1 MLRLMRD
8 HASSWIIKFLLGA
21 IVIVFVFWGVG
32 SWSTKKSNRVAT
44 VNGEPI
50 NLDEYRE
57 AYTSLLEQLRQRFGN
72 NLNDEMMKMF
82 RVDRQA
88 LNSLIDKKIV
98 LQEAKRLNFRVPDSE
113 LTDAIERMG
122 SFQRAGVFDV
132 GLYQKVLN
140 RYRMTPDEFEFDQRE
155 LILINKLRSFITGSM
170 KVSDQ
175 EAMEW
180 YSWINT
186 SIDLDFVLFEPD
198 TYTDVDASEEEIKNY
213 FDGHKLSYKTER
225 MRKARYLHFNPDAY
239 TSQVQI
245 TEEEIRDY
253 FEANRN
259 EFKTPKTIEA
269 RHIIIKVDSEANT
282 TEVEEARLKAL
293 DVYNMVKEGGDF
305 AELAKT
311 HSEGPTRDSGGY
323 LGTFEKKDMVKP
335 FADKAF
341 SMKAGEIS
349 EPVRTQFGWHIIKV
363 EKVNEASS
371 LSFEAAA
378 PEIRTKLSGN
388 RAESLAYDD
397 AEAVYEASFD
407 VGDLT
412 TITQA
417 RNVTVTTTDFFTSMG
432 PDKGIKYR
440 TQFASEAFKLQVM
453 ETSEPKDLGDGYYIL
468 QVIEEIPERVPEFE
482 TVAEKTKA
490 DLLKEKQDERARND
504 AAKFLSDLKSDSSMI
519 EKGKKYNLKP
529 ETTGFFKR
537 NESIPKIGFEQEIAK
552 AVFKLTS
559 EKDLIEN
566 VIKGKKGYFVIRLKE
581 RKSPALEGFE
591 SEIANIKKVLLEQKQ
606 IKAFEGWLSKVKDRS
621 EISIEKDFLQ

>member
-44 VNGEPI
+44 VNGDPI

-72 NLNDEMMKMF
+72 NLNEEMMKMF

-98 LQEAKRLNFRVPDSE
+98 FQEAKRLNFRVPDSE

-140 RYRMTPDEFEFDQRE
+140 RYRMTPEEFEFDQRE
-155 LILINKLRSFITGSM
+155 LILVNKLRSFITGSI

-180 YSWINT
+180 YNWINT

-198 TYTDVDASEEEIKNY
+198 IYTDVDASEEEIKKY

-282 TEVEEARLKAL
+282 TEVEEARLKAF

-311 HSEGPTRDSGGY
+311 HSEGPSRDSGGY
-323 LGTFEKKDMVKP
+323 LGTFEKKEMVKP

-349 EPVRTQFGWHIIKV
+349 EPIRTQFGWHIIKV

-371 LSFEAAA
+371 LSFETAA
-378 PEIRTKLSGN
+378 PKIRTKLSGN

-407 VGDLT
+407 VEDLT
-412 TITQA
+412 TIAQA
-417 RNVTVTTTDFFTSMG
+417 RNLTVTTTDFFTSMG
-432 PDKGIKYR
+432 PDKGIKNR
-440 TQFASEAFKLQVM
+440 TQFASEAFKLLVM
-453 ETSEPKDLGDGYYIL
+453 EISEPKDPGDGYYIL

-482 TVAEKTKA
+482 SVAEKAKA
-490 DLLKEKQDERARND
+490 DLLTDKQDEKARND
-504 AAKFLSDLKSDSSMI
+504 AAKFLSALKNGNSMI
-519 EKGKKYNLKP
+519 EEGKKYNLKL

-552 AVFKLTS
+552 AVFKLTG
-559 EKDLIEN
+559 EKDLMEN
-566 VIKGKKGYFVIRLKE
+566 VIKGKKGYLVIRLKE
-581 RKSPALEGFE
+581 RKSPAPEGFE
-591 SEIANIKKVLLEQKQ
+591 SAIANIKKVLLEQKQ

>member
-504 AAKFLSDLKSDSSMI
+504 AAKFLSDLKSGSSMI